1 VYAIL
6 GEDRSDANTL
16 RVLVR
21 KLANND
27 SLKVTP
33 KGFRGGSE
41 MLRKGAME
49 LRRLRRRGCTRFI
62 ICHDADGPDPGPKRE
77 LVRNQVVEPSGVAGQ
92 CCIVIPVQELE
103 AWILANI
110 ECATKVFPSWVPKPI
125 DNPEG
130 IPKPKE
136 HLEGLSKGSK
146 GRPRYSH
153 ATHNEQMA
161 KYLDLDVVKRKCP
174 SFRGLAEFVAG

>member
-1 VYAIL
+1 MYAIL
-6 GEDRSDANTL
+6 GEDITDANTL

-21 KLANND
+21 RLAGNE

-33 KGFRGGSE
+33 MGFRGSSK
-41 MLRKGAME
+41 MLRRGAME
-49 LRRLRRRGCTRFI
+49 LRNFQRLRHTRFI
-62 ICHDADGPDPGPKRE
+62 VCHDADGPDPVPKRE
-77 LVRNQVVEPSGVAGQ
+77 LVRERIVKPSGVAEQ

-103 AWILANI
+103 AWILADI
-110 ECATKVFPSWVPKPI
+110 ECAAKVFRSWVPKPI

-130 IPKPKE
+130 IRKPKE
-136 HLEGLSKGSK
+136 YLERLSKGSK
-146 GRPRYSH
+146 GRPLYSH

-174 SFRGLAEFVAG
+174 SFRTLADFVTG